1 MKYETMITD
10 IEKIDI
16 SLRYDNEQGL
26 KDMHLYIDGKY
37 SSIIKNMGQGMY
49 AYMEPHGFIY
59 DSLNDKESL
68 EHNLKLMK
76 AKLSGYAEENS
87 EKPKQTE
94 ELAIIKLIKQIPEVR
109 TWFKT
114 SDYMG
119 HKVIYK
125 EKKFIQWKN
134 KILFELKK
142 LKQDAFILEI
152 ESLLD
157 NVKDGWNDEKNFE
170 NASSKL
176 EILADNV
183 EDYQEKPVE
192 IKEKSVSIV
201 DNKKV
206 FIVHGHD
213 EKLKYE
219 MSNWLRSLDL
229 TPIILHLTAN
239 MGIKTIINKIQE
251 NSDVDCAIILMTA
264 DDLGRAKEEKELKLR
279 ARQNVVFEAGYF
291 LGKLGEKKVILLYDK
306 GLEAPGDLSGC
317 VYIEADPYGGWK
329 EQVRTEFKAMGIQ
342 YSK

>member
-1 MKYETMITD
+1 MKYETIVAD

-37 SSIIKNMGQGMY
+37 SSIISNMGQGMY

-59 DSLNDKESL
+59 DSLNDKASL

-76 AKLSGYAEENS
+76 AKLSGYAEENC
-87 EKPKQTE
+87 EKPKEIE
-94 ELAIIKLIKQIPEVR
+94 ELAIIKLIKQVPEVR
-109 TWFKT
+109 SWFKT
-114 SDYMG
+114 SNG
-119 HKVIYK
+119 ALKVIYNDK
-125 EKKFIQWKN
+125 RFIQWKN

-142 LKQDAFILEI
+142 LKQDDFILEI
-152 ESLLD
+152 KVLL
-157 NVKDGWNDEKNFE
+157 NSIKDGWNDEKHFE
-170 NASSKL
+170 NVSSKL
-176 EILADNV
+176 EILADNI
-183 EDYQEKPVE
+183 EEYQKKQEEVKD
-192 IKEKSVSIV
+192 KSISIV
-201 DNKKV
+201 DNKKI

-213 EKLKYE
+213 EKLKLE

-229 TPIILHLTAN
+229 SPIILHLTAN
-239 MGIKTIINKIQE
+239 MGIKTIIDKIQE
-251 NSDVDCAIILMTA
+251 NSDVGCAIVLMTA
-264 DDLGRAKEEKELKLR
+264 DDLGKAKMETELKPR

-291 LGKLGEKKVILLYDK
+291 LGKLGAKKVILLYDK